1 MKHLESRMESPT
13 NNTNQTDVDRMRGM
27 RMLSDLILVE
37 MICRVIKNSLYCRM
51 CDQMSVIK
59 APSFQPFQKLVIDA
73 FNEILC
79 FQQFWTFTVK
89 EMIVNKF
96 GSDSLTFNER
106 HPNV

>member
-1 MKHLESRMESPT
+1 MESPT

-27 RMLSDLILVE
+27 KVLSDLIFVE
-37 MICRVIKNSLYCRM
+37 MICRVIKNRLNYLMRE
-51 CDQMSVIK
+51 QMSVIN

-79 FQQFWTFTVK
+79 SQQFWTSTVK

-96 GSDSLTFNER
+96 SPDSLTVNER